1 MAMPSWKQA
10 LVYGSIGAG
19 ALLLLTGRRP
29 AGLVLAGVGLAALA
43 SEYPEKFEELWEAAP
58 EYVEKGARIVQ
69 TLSRMGERL
78 AEGASYRGLRAVPN
92 D

>member
-1 MAMPSWKQA
+1 MPSWKQA
-10 LVYGSIGAG
+10 VVYGSIGAG

-43 SEYPEKFEELWEAAP
+43 SEYPEKFEEMWEAAP
-58 EYVEKGARIVQ
+58 DYLDKGAQIMQ
-69 TLSRMGERL
+69 SLSRMGERL
-78 AEGASYRGLRAVPN
+78 AEEASHRGLRAISG